1 MREKHSVMM
10 RLVLVCMAFF
20 CLTASAQ
27 TTVVDADTDE
37 PVLYASVFDKA
48 TGEFVGNTDGSGLL
62 PAKAAELKTITL
74 QHLNYKP
81 TDIELSS
88 VTDGKIRLTP
98 QIHSVKEVAV
108 DKGKHDYIRLK
119 AYVRQLAWMTDT
131 LAKVSRSICH
141 LYFKASKG
149 HGSPKITVLSGES
162 LYNKDVLSG
171 KNAKMVRGVLNFDPS
186 FAVDVTGPKDLK
198 KLPEEKVKRLNI
210 SNYGKNWG
218 ILYARF
224 DWKNNRCSVVL
235 DSMRFLKPFTIP
247 FFGFSMGNIF
257 STETYDIQYG
267 APKLSNLTSM
277 LFGMRI
283 THKKSHTSVD
293 LYNEV
298 YVLDV
303 DYASKEDLELE
314 KSGLMQ
320 EDFEEPS
327 GFMPLNEGVRQ
338 AMLNMRPLT
347 YEEGKELIEEQE
359 KIKKQKKEMKKE
371 EEE

>member
-1 MREKHSVMM
+1 M
-10 RLVLVCMAFF
+10 
-20 CLTASAQ
+20 
-27 TTVVDADTDE
+27 
-37 PVLYASVFDKA
+37 
-48 TGEFVGNTDGSGLL
+48 
-62 PAKAAELKTITL
+62 KTITL

-81 TDIELSS
+81 IEVEMSS

-98 QIHSVKEVAV
+98 QIHNVKEVAV

-119 AYVRQLAWMTDT
+119 VYVRQLAWMTDT
-131 LAKVSRSICH
+131 LAKVTRSICH

-149 HGSPKITVLSGES
+149 CGNPKITVLSGEA

-186 FAVDVTGPKDLK
+186 FAVDVSGPKDLK

-210 SNYGKNWG
+210 SNFGKNWG
-218 ILYARF
+218 KLYARF
-224 DWKNNRCSVVL
+224 DWKNNRCSIVL

-247 FFGFSMGNIF
+247 FFGISMGNIF
-257 STETYDIQYG
+257 NTETYDIRYG

-298 YVLDV
+298 FVLDV

-314 KSGLMQ
+314 KNGQMR
-320 EDFEEPS
+320 EDFEEPA

-338 AMLNMRPLT
+338 AMLNMRPMT
-347 YEEGKELIEEQE
+347 FDE
-359 KIKKQKKEMKKE
+359 KKNCSKNRKR
-371 EEE
+371 